1 MSPNTEDPQS
11 SGAAS
16 EPMSEAPRPQNSGN
30 EPLPPSQNNELNEI
44 AWQKWINKN
53 KERDA
58 AHRKKLIRILWL
70 VSVLLVV
77 SAVVWQ
83 FTRSK

>member
-1 MSPNTEDPQS
+1 MSGVPRVDR
-11 SGAAS
+11 SGD
-16 EPMSEAPRPQNSGN
+16 
-30 EPLPPSQNNELNEI
+30 EPLPPSKNGELDEI

-70 VSVLLVV
+70 ASVLLVV
-77 SAVVWQ
+77 SAFVWQ
-83 FTRSK
+83 FTRTK